1 MTEHNKVLGTNAE
14 SHFTFLCNNAG
25 LEYHYKDDYYD
36 FDVENMKVE
45 VKSAMLSVRTKK
57 GFAPGRWDFT
67 CAENRRR
74 IIKEDVWVCLIL
86 RVRGEHVM
94 IGMVRGSQ
102 LEDKRYIPVSQY
114 RKYTPVFFEDWV
126 KQVKRKNEK

>member
-1 MTEHNKVLGTNAE
+1 MTEHNKVLGSNAE
-14 SHFTFLCNNAG
+14 SHFTFLCNQAG
-25 LEYHYKDDYYD
+25 LNYHYADDYYD
-36 FDVENMKVE
+36 FDVENVKVE
-45 VKSAMLSVRTKK
+45 VKSAMLSVRTAK
-57 GFAPGRWDFT
+57 GYASGRWDFT
-67 CAENRRR
+67 DGDSRRR
-74 IIKEDVWVCLIL
+74 LISEDVWICLIL

-126 KQVKRKNEK
+126 KQVKNETK